1 MKTQGNS
8 RTGKAISTT
17 DDHRVRVAAQR
28 REKMKARLMEAAIVV
43 LGARGVEASIID
55 EITAL
60 AGVSRGTFY
69 NYFRTNDE
77 LMSAVSTEVGNE
89 IVGAIMARF
98 RETPDAVVRGAVGMR
113 CWLDVA
119 SRYPHVARFFHR
131 AGMMVLSQN
140 LRARDEARRYVP
152 MGAKAGRFDLDR
164 PELAFDLMAGA
175 VFAGINTI
183 VGGGAREGYA
193 EELVQRVLIGLGV
206 DTKEA
211 AAIAFAPL
219 EPLVLPEDSLIARS
233 ASLSQSLFSVIA

>member
-1 MKTQGNS
+1 
-8 RTGKAISTT
+8 
-17 DDHRVRVAAQR
+17 
-28 REKMKARLMEAAIVV
+28 MKARLMEAAIVV

-89 IVGAIMARF
+89 IVGAIMGRF
-98 RETPDAVVRGAVGMR
+98 DETPDAVVRGAVGMR

-119 SRYPHVARFFHR
+119 RRYPHVACFFRR

-152 MGAKAGRFDLDR
+152 MGVQAGRFDLDR

-183 VGGGAREGYA
+183 VGGGAQDGYA
-193 EELVQRVLIGLGV
+193 EELTQRVLIGLGV
-206 DTKEA
+206 DAAEA

-219 EPLVLPEDSLIARS
+219 EPLIFPEDSLIAKS
-233 ASLSQSLFSVIA
+233 ARLSQHLFSPTE